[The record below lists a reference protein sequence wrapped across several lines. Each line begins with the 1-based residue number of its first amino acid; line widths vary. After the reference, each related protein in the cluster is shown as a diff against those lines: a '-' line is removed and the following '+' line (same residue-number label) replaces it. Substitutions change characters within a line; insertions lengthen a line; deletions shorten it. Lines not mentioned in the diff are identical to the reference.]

1 MSDPKL
7 TDLWSTSSAYAA
19 EFQSEREIADTL
31 ELLDL
36 SDARFFV
43 DSGCGNGAFAIAA
56 AKQYPHCQVHACDAL
71 GSAVDECA
79 QNGGDLIGRNLHCH
93 VAPADRIP
101 VETRQ
106 ADRVLSRFVLHHIG
120 NPAAVFQETR
130 RVLNR
135 GGIFLMQAPCN
146 IRDIRMGEILRELFL
161 VMDPSHPRYYY
172 FPAEITAM
180 LQEAKFMLTRPEVQK
195 FTLPGLSGEVAE
207 VVKRHGAENELN
219 LQQTAEGNWSI
230 DLSWLRVIAR
240 G

>member
-1 MSDPKL
+1 MTDPKL
-7 TDLWSTSSAYAA
+7 TDLWSTSPQYAA
-19 EFQSEREIADTL
+19 DFQSPQEIANTI

-36 SDARFFV
+36 ADARFFV

-56 AKQYPHCQVHACDAL
+56 AKQYPHCQMHACDAL
-71 GSAVDECA
+71 ESAIEEC
-79 QNGGDLIGRNLHCH
+79 NRIGGDLIGQNLHCH
-93 VAPADRIP
+93 VAPAHQLP

-130 RVLNR
+130 RILNR
-135 GGIFLMQAPCN
+135 GGIFLMQTPCN
-146 IRDIRMGEILRELFL
+146 TWDVRMGDILRELFL
-161 VMDPSHPRYYY
+161 VMDPSHPRHYY

-180 LQEAKFMLTRPEVQK
+180 FQEAKFMLTRPEVQK
-195 FTLPGLSGEVAE
+195 FTLLGLSSEVAQ
-207 VVKRHGAENELN
+207 VAKRQGADKELN
-219 LQQTAEGNWSI
+219 LQQTDENIWSI